1 MPWANPANGV
11 IFQGRVATLK
21 ALIPGYNTAFH
32 PFFRAGRA
40 SMEVIHFGTDGWR
53 GKIAED
59 YTFANVRRCAQGFAN
74 YLLAGGNAGRT
85 VVIGHD
91 RRFDSEHFAAAS
103 AEVLAA
109 NGFSVLLT
117 DGPTP
122 TPTISFAIGH
132 EKACGGINITASHNP
147 GTDNG
152 FKVRDSNGAAI
163 APEFL
168 KQIEAAIPAG
178 DAQVKRIPLER
189 ATAEG
194 KIKKFDPAPAYAEQ
208 IGRML
213 DLNALKQAPLKIVY
227 DPMWGNGAGWLQRL
241 LAGGRIEIQE
251 IHSER
256 NPVFPEMLRPEPI
269 RPNVD
274 AGLRATVER
283 RADGLVITDG
293 DADRV
298 GFGDEHGVF
307 INQLQVYGLLAL
319 YMLEVRGLR
328 GAIVKTLSTTAM
340 LEKLGAK
347 FGVPVYQTGV
357 GFKYVAPKMIETN
370 ALMGGEESG
379 GFAFRGHA
387 PERDGI
393 LAGLFLLDM
402 MVRLERKPSE
412 LVQYLYQQVGGEY
425 FYDRID
431 LPLSAGDR
439 EAAVARVAAARPDTL
454 GGLRVTARDVTD
466 GFKYVLED
474 GGWMLVRFSGT
485 EPIIRVYCETTHGDK
500 VRAIL
505 ADGVALVGLPP
516 G

>member
-1 MPWANPANGV
+1 MDV
-11 IFQGRVATLK
+11 IR
-21 ALIPGYNTAFH
+21 
-32 PFFRAGRA
+32 
-40 SMEVIHFGTDGWR
+40 FGTDGWR

-59 YTFANVRRCAQGFAN
+59 YTFANVKRCAQGFAA
-74 YLLAGGNAGRT
+74 YLLESGLGGRK
-85 VVIGHD
+85 VVVGHD
-91 RRFDSEHFAAAS
+91 RRFDSEHFAAAA

-122 TPTISFAIGH
+122 TPTISHAIGF

-152 FKVRDSNGAAI
+152 FKVRDSDGAAI
-163 APEFL
+163 APEKL
-168 KQIEAAIPAG
+168 KRIEAAIPA
-178 DAQVKRIPLER
+178 DLAQVKHIPFARALEQGSIR
-189 ATAEG
+189 T
-194 KIKKFDPAPAYAEQ
+194 FDPAPAYIAQ
-208 IGRML
+208 IRRML
-213 DLNALKQAPLKIVY
+213 DLDALKQAPLKILF
-227 DPMWGNGAGWLQRL
+227 DPMWGNGAGWLNRL
-241 LAGGRIEIQE
+241 LEGGRLEIVE

-256 NPVFPEMLRPEPI
+256 NPLFPEMLRPEPI

-274 AGLRATVER
+274 VGLRATVEHG
-283 RADGLVITDG
+283 ADGLIITDG

-298 GFGDEHGVF
+298 GFGDEKGTF

-319 YMLEVRGLR
+319 YMLEVRGQR
-328 GAIVKTLSTTAM
+328 GAIVKTLSTTSM
-340 LEKLGAK
+340 LDKLGEK
-347 FGVPVYQTGV
+347 YGVPVYNTGV

-370 ALMGGEESG
+370 AMIGGEESG

-412 LVQYLYQQVGGEY
+412 LVKYLFQQVGAEY

-431 LPLSAGDR
+431 LRLDPEQR
-439 EAAVARVAAARPDTL
+439 EAALARVTAARPESI
-454 GGLRVTARDVTD
+454 GGLRVTARDATD
-466 GFKYVLED
+466 GFKFCMED
-474 GGWMLVRFSGT
+474 GGWLLVRFSGT

-500 VRAIL
+500 VRAL
-505 ADGVALVGLPP
+505 LEDGIRIVGLPR